1 MAEIRIAV
9 SLGGWSNDDTEATP
23 DLVEI
28 AVPIPDRATETAYEF
43 RALVDTVATNAVGL
57 VDAVRK
63 PVDSVTEAE
72 FVDET
77 PTFTQVNNYAGE
89 KAA

>member
-9 SLGGWSNDDTEATP
+9 SLGGWSNDDTDAVA

-28 AVPIPDRATETAYEF
+28 AVPIPDRVVSNAYEY
-43 RALVDTVATNAVGL
+43 RALVAEAAIRTVEI

-63 PVDSVTEAE
+63 PVEPVADVHDEIVTTVA
-72 FVDET
+72 
-77 PTFTQVNNYAGE
+77 NNFYSEE